1 MQTEN
6 NRDRRTN
13 KSRFPRKKEQNEQ
26 AQIEYTKPKPF
37 AKRRLIVQL
46 LTVTAVVLAIA
57 VGTSVFFKVDTVLVA
72 GTEKYTAYEVAQA
85 AGIEVGDSL
94 LFFGQGETAAR
105 IKSQLPYVA
114 TVRFSVKLPG
124 TVTIIVSEKTVAY
137 AVKAADGTYW
147 KITSDAVVVE
157 KAETIEQNTPTIE
170 GVVLKDPVV
179 GETAIADETQQ
190 EGTATGAER
199 LNAATQILQL
209 LERWKPREEMTCLDV
224 SDLYSLHLFCTDNYR
239 IELGSREDMEE
250 KIKAIK
256 SVFDSADIPDSG
268 VLTLLYKDEKWCVQY
283 NSWK

>member
-6 NRDRRTN
+6 NRDRRSN
-13 KSRFPRKKEQNEQ
+13 RSRFLRKKEQGEQ
-26 AQIEYTKPKPF
+26 TQVEYTKPKPF

-72 GTEKYTAYEVAQA
+72 GAEKYTAYEVAQA

-94 LFFGQGETAAR
+94 LFFGQGEAAAR

-179 GETAIADETQQ
+179 GETAIADESQQ

-209 LERWKPREEMTCLDV
+209 LELWKPREDMTCLDV
-224 SDLYSLHLFCTDNYR
+224 SDLYSLHLLCADNYR

-256 SVFDSADIPDSG
+256 SVFDSADIPNSG